1 MREPPARCGRLESNC
16 LHLLYNM
23 EVAIRPAV
31 GGIKETVLL
40 FAPRQS
46 TNKMLSYKAR
56 NDDVLVRFMR
66 RLIRVIYFLTRV
78 S

>member
-1 MREPPARCGRLESNC
+1 
-16 LHLLYNM
+16 M

-31 GGIKETVLL
+31 GWIKETVLL

-56 NDDVLVRFMR
+56 NDDVFSP
-66 RLIRVIYFLTRV
+66 FHAETD
-78 S
+78 